1 MLLVSTW
8 LFIVQEDKTYSNG
21 LIYKFDM
28 LFRKNDNTEERVEN
42 KLFVRLVDS
51 QTKEV
56 SCCIQYINV
65 WVVSM
70 AAKHFGIGFVYLLI
84 LPLMS

>member
-1 MLLVSTW
+1 MYYA
-8 LFIVQEDKTYSNG
+8 IQEDKTYSNG

-28 LFRKNDNTEERVEN
+28 LFRRGDNTEERVEN

-56 SCCIQYINV
+56 YICHILN
-65 WVVSM
+65 
-70 AAKHFGIGFVYLLI
+70 YLEL
-84 LPLMS
+84 